1 MSYHTNIRHQEIV
14 AILGTRNLPLRLV
27 YAHIANYTQVKGA
40 WCGARQKLADEIEI
54 DRTVASRKLDEL
66 ITRGLVIA
74 VGDNYRAVCIPERA
88 ECTEERA
95 ERTEERAEC
104 TEERAECTEKRA
116 ERTEITSPTPPI
128 NNKINNKM
136 RNNENIAR
144 DTIATPNP
152 TDLSS
157 FERLL
162 FFYRKRVGNCQLSE
176 ATINDSRHLW
186 EKFPLWKRLRLFEVL
201 NDPNGWF
208 RPRLDWT
215 LSAFNPQPVNLNGTS
230 EGGMK
235 LASGEAKTAFYNGSY
250 GIYSLRD
257 IQDFAL
263 KEPPKKKESKEH
275 SE

>member
-40 WCGARQKLADEIEI
+40 WCGAPNDLAAQLELPLTTVRDQLSKL
-54 DRTVASRKLDEL
+54 L
-66 ITRGLVIA
+66 TRGLVNQNGETYTA
-74 VGDNYRAVCIPERA
+74 TVLPNTAPVQNDTAPVQNDTAPVQKNTAPV
-88 ECTEERA
+88 
-95 ERTEERAEC
+95 
-104 TEERAECTEKRA
+104 
-116 ERTEITSPTPPI
+116 PPI
-128 NNKINNKM
+128 NNKINNNKM

-176 ATINDSRHLW
+176 ATINDSRNLW